1 MALSGLMDADRT
13 RKPTGYLIVVTR
25 ADKMDVY
32 TSNFP
37 GIDSLYLI
45 RPATKAAI

>member
-1 MALSGLMDADRT
+1 MDADLT
-13 RKPTGYLIVVTR
+13 HKTTGYLIFVTH

-32 TSNFP
+32 RNNFP